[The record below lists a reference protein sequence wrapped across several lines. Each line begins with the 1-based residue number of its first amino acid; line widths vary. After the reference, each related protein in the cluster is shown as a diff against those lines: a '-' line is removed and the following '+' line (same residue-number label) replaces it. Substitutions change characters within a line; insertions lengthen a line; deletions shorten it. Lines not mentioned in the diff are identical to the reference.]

1 MSDNSMAVT
10 ENKIKEIV
18 EVALDKELDEFS
30 MSANFYEE
38 YEMDSLGAV
47 ALLVEMQKGF
57 KVKVPEAEMP
67 KILTGNDLRELIVKL
82 IRNKNDADGK

>member
-1 MSDNSMAVT
+1 
-10 ENKIKEIV
+10 
-18 EVALDKELDEFS
+18 